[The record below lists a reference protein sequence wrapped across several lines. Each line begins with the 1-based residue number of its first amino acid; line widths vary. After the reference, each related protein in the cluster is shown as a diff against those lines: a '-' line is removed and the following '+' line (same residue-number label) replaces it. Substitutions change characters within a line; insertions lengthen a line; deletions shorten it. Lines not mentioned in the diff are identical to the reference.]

1 MSGPKSTARER
12 QGRQEQEALLARLR
26 KLLEDEPISR
36 EISMFGARAIMV
48 RGKMLCCARKDG
60 NLLAHID
67 PAADAE
73 MSRQPGASPA
83 EMGPGREMGPGWLN
97 VAADSIADDDRL
109 QFWLDACL
117 ALNRAK
123 TQTQS

>member
-36 EISMFGARAIMV
+36 EIAMFGARAIMV
-48 RGKMLCCARKDG
+48 RDKMLCCARKDG

-67 PAADAE
+67 PADDAE

-109 QFWLDACL
+109 RFWLDACL
-117 ALNRAK
+117 AFNRAK
-123 TQTQS
+123 TQPQS

>member
-36 EISMFGARAIMV
+36 EISMFGARADPWCAA
-48 RGKMLCCARKDG
+48 RCCAVPAKTEISWPISTPPPTRKCRS
-60 NLLAHID
+60 
-67 PAADAE
+67 
-73 MSRQPGASPA
+73 SRALPRPRWDRA
-83 EMGPGREMGPGWLN
+83 RDGPGWLN
-97 VAADSIADDDRL
+97 VAADSIADDHRL

-117 ALNRAK
+117 ALNRA
-123 TQTQS
+123 QTQPQS